1 MIGLTHYLTVASALF
16 VIGIFG
22 IFLNRKNVIVI
33 LMSIELILLS
43 VNINFVA
50 FSAHLGDL
58 GGQVFTMF
66 ILTVAAAEAAIGLA
80 ILALGIGYM
89 LLARRWL
96 GSDKHGPAVEPR
108 HTLADLARDYRLD
121 ERERRLRV
129 LPGSILIGIGVLIW
143 AFVIG
148 TPTAWIVFA
157 IVAALVPMGLLA
169 GLVFVLALAGY
180 IFAAFWQERG
190 LAAGALDDAHGAA
203 FDKSLAL
210 QEADP
215 ALKAPSEIGR
225 SAFLS
230 ILIAIAG
237 LALVVLGGNF
247 LVSGAVGLARS
258 FSILDTIIGLT
269 IVAIG
274 TSMPELVTSVMAAL
288 RKQTEVAFGNVVG
301 SNIYNILGIG
311 GFTALISPTNV
322 PSEIVRFDNL
332 IMIGASLVLVAF
344 AFTGRRISRREGAVL
359 VAGYAAYV
367 ALIWP

>member
-1 MIGLTHYLTVASALF
+1 MQIALQLVGGLILLMLGGELLVRGAVQVATRFGVSPLVIGLTLVGFGTSTPELVTSVQAALSGSP
-16 VIGIFG
+16 GIAYG
-22 IFLNRKNVIVI
+22 NIVGSNIANI
-33 LMSIELILLS
+33 LLILG
-43 VNINFVA
+43 I
-50 FSAHLGDL
+50 
-58 GGQVFTMF
+58 
-66 ILTVAAAEAAIGLA
+66 AAIITPIA
-80 ILALGIGYM
+80 VSSNAL
-89 LLARRWL
+89 
-96 GSDKHGPAVEPR
+96 K
-108 HTLADLARDYRLD
+108 RDSTIM
-121 ERERRLRV
+121 V
-129 LPGSILIGIGVLIW
+129 LVT
-143 AFVIG
+143 V
-148 TPTAWIVFA
+148 VFA

-237 LALVVLGGNF
+237 LALVVLGGNL

-258 FSILDTIIGLT
+258 FSISETIIGLT

-311 GFTALISPTNV
+311 GFTALIAPTNV

>member
-1 MIGLTHYLTVASALF
+1 MQIALQLVGGLILLMLGGEMLVRGAVQVANRLGVSPLVIGLTLVGFGTSTPELVTSVQAALSGSP
-16 VIGIFG
+16 GIAYG
-22 IFLNRKNVIVI
+22 NIVGSNIANI
-33 LMSIELILLS
+33 LLILG
-43 VNINFVA
+43 I
-50 FSAHLGDL
+50 
-58 GGQVFTMF
+58 
-66 ILTVAAAEAAIGLA
+66 AAIITPIA
-80 ILALGIGYM
+80 VSSNAL
-89 LLARRWL
+89 
-96 GSDKHGPAVEPR
+96 K
-108 HTLADLARDYRLD
+108 RDSTIM
-121 ERERRLRV
+121 V
-129 LPGSILIGIGVLIW
+129 LVT
-143 AFVIG
+143 V
-148 TPTAWIVFA
+148 VFA

-258 FSILDTIIGLT
+258 FSISETIIGLT

-359 VAGYAAYV
+359 VAGHAAYV

>member
-1 MIGLTHYLTVASALF
+1 MQIALQLVGGLILLMLGGEMLVRGAVQVANRLGVSPLVIGLTLVGFGTSTPELVTSVQAALSGSP
-16 VIGIFG
+16 GIAYG
-22 IFLNRKNVIVI
+22 NIVGSNIANI
-33 LMSIELILLS
+33 LLILG
-43 VNINFVA
+43 I
-50 FSAHLGDL
+50 
-58 GGQVFTMF
+58 
-66 ILTVAAAEAAIGLA
+66 AAIITPIA
-80 ILALGIGYM
+80 VSSNAL
-89 LLARRWL
+89 
-96 GSDKHGPAVEPR
+96 K
-108 HTLADLARDYRLD
+108 RDSTIM
-121 ERERRLRV
+121 V
-129 LPGSILIGIGVLIW
+129 LVT
-143 AFVIG
+143 V
-148 TPTAWIVFA
+148 VFA

-169 GLVFVLALAGY
+169 GLVFVAALAGY

-237 LALVVLGGNF
+237 LALVVLGGNL

-258 FSILDTIIGLT
+258 FSISETIIGLT